1 VSHSIAIVD
10 DEHDTVE
17 LFKDILS
24 TNGYDVTGFTNP
36 LLAFQYIKENQ
47 EKFELI
53 LCDYKMPY
61 LSGCD
66 FARKIATEINTA
78 ITIIIITAANDI
90 GINPLKLQVYF
101 KPLLMS
107 KLIDLVKKIFLMSKF
122 NKIIMHYLKC

>member
-1 VSHSIAIVD
+1 MSHSIAVVD

-17 LFKDILS
+17 LFKDILT
-24 TNGYDVTGFTNP
+24 TNGYTVAGFTNP
-36 LLAFQYIKENQ
+36 LLALEHIKENQ
-47 EKFELI
+47 EEFDLV

-78 ITIIIITAANDI
+78 ITIIIITAVTDI

-107 KLIDLVKKIFLMSKF
+107 KLIDLVKKNIPSV
-122 NKIIMHYLKC
+122 